1 MLLPSL
7 SLRQSPAS
15 CVSNLQGWLNID
27 FAQEVRLER
36 KLGEGGFGQVFRAR
50 WHKDV
55 IAVKLVPFMSLFTHH
70 TLPVSL
76 VSAAEPGA
84 VQSTGAAAVSG
95 NGLAQPATAA
105 ADLLGV
111 GMQFSAAA
119 LRAIKME
126 IRVLSQ
132 LSHKNIVAFKGA
144 CLAPPHICI
153 LEELA
158 EGGSLHARLYSRSSC
173 RKLMSLA
180 APAGQPLTRS
190 SNSGG
195 SISVEAGGNK
205 ATCAHEQ
212 NIAAGK
218 PGRSS
223 SSRGQLPPPM
233 SVYEVL
239 CVAVDVA
246 SAMQYLHALQPQVV
260 HRDLKPQNV
269 LLDLQGRAKVWH
281 LHWQ

>member
-1 MLLPSL
+1 M
-7 SLRQSPAS
+7 
-15 CVSNLQGWLNID
+15 QGWLNID
-27 FAQEVRLER
+27 FAHEVRLER

-50 WHKDV
+50 WHDDL
-55 IAVKLVPFMSLFTHH
+55 IAVKLVPFMSLVTHH
-70 TLPVSL
+70 NLSVAL

-84 VQSTGAAAVSG
+84 AQSTGAAAGSG
-95 NGLAQPATAA
+95 NALGQPGTAA
-105 ADLLGV
+105 ADLMGV
-111 GMQFSAAA
+111 SMQFSAAA

-173 RKLMSLA
+173 RRLLGLA
-180 APAGQPLTRS
+180 ASAPGQPATTSSSSGNVRPEAGSSKFKVADESRPAAVGKAGRS
-190 SNSGG
+190 SN
-195 SISVEAGGNK
+195 
-205 ATCAHEQ
+205 
-212 NIAAGK
+212 
-218 PGRSS
+218 
-223 SSRGQLPPPM
+223 SRGQLPPPM
-233 SVYEVL
+233 SVSEVL

-246 SAMQYLHALQPQVV
+246 SAMQYLHALKPQVV

-281 LHWQ
+281 MS